1 MSERIPSLWT
11 GREKFFLVTT
21 IVFVIAAAVGF
32 GLWRT
37 SLVPEGSAAK
47 VGDTYVT
54 EADVATSID
63 QYRASYGLTDNTT
76 FASALAQQGYDANSF
91 RRKIIDDKATAILV
105 DARAKELGLV
115 PTDDEINA
123 KYDSMKS
130 GMSFGS
136 DEIWQQTLEQYGMT
150 EEALRDQVRIGLE
163 KQALYEAEVERG
175 TASDADALSYAQSQ
189 LAGVTQKHFYRIM
202 FTGDDASARAHAAR
216 AELVSMRDG
225 GTLSTETFSQKAREI
240 SDESDVAQ
248 TGGSY
253 AWAVEL
259 SSDTDLSEVASSLSV
274 GELSEVESVS
284 AEAATVI
291 LYCDTSYTF
300 PSSSDISSLKA
311 SDVPESL
318 WTLVKDQASE
328 TLWQSQCAAYLSNLL
343 MNGQVT
349 YYPMPANASYNI
361 PIAVSSS
368 SDSASATASGS
379 AAASASG
386 SSSGTSASASAT
398 SGSASTS
405 TR

>member
-11 GREKFFLVTT
+11 GREKFFLATT
-21 IVFVIAAAVGF
+21 IILAIAAAIGF

-37 SLVPEGSAAK
+37 SLVPDGSAAK

-54 EADVATSID
+54 EADVATSIN
-63 QYRASYGLTDNTT
+63 QYRATYSLTDNTA
-76 FASALAQQGYDANSF
+76 FASALAQQGLDANSF
-91 RRKIIDDKATAILV
+91 RKKIIDDKATAILV
-105 DARAKELGLV
+105 DARAKELGVV

-130 GMSFGS
+130 GMSFNS
-136 DEIWQQTLEQYGMT
+136 DEIWQQTLEQYGLT
-150 EEALRDQVRIGLE
+150 EEGLRDQVRIGLE
-163 KQALYEAEVERG
+163 KTALYEAEVEVG
-175 TASDADALSYAQSQ
+175 TASDADTLSYAQSQ

-202 FTGDDASARAHAAR
+202 FTGDDATTRAYAAR
-216 AELVSMRDG
+216 TELAAMRDA

-240 SDESDVAQ
+240 SNDADAAQ

-259 SSDTDLSEVASSLSV
+259 SSDTDLSDVASSLSV

-284 AEAATVI
+284 ADNATVI

-318 WTLVKDQASE
+318 WALVKDQASD
-328 TLWQSQCAAYLSNLL
+328 TLWQSQCSAYLSNLL

-361 PIAVSSS
+361 PITVSSS
-368 SDSASATASGS
+368 DDSTSTTASSSTG
-379 AAASASG
+379 ANASG
-386 SSSGTSASASAT
+386 SSSIA
-398 SGSASTS
+398 GSASTS